1 MRCAVVRLE
10 PWHFLWLKI
19 PTTSHTMTDKDHHNY
34 KSRSLSVKIKRI
46 TVTPI
51 AFRDAPLLNA
61 SGIHEPYALRSII
74 EVEGDNG
81 HIGLGESYGD
91 APVLAVLKAMES
103 SLVGLSA
110 WDLNGLR
117 ARVVETVAGL
127 AGGVVAGAELAPGS
141 HPSKQVANAY
151 SAFEVA
157 FLDLQARSLG
167 IPLVE
172 LLGGAV
178 RREVP
183 FSAYLFL
190 KYAEHIE
197 APYPP
202 DSWGEAIS
210 PEQVVAQAARM
221 IEENGFQ
228 SIKLKAGTLLGPDH
242 EAACI
247 KALRRAFPEA
257 PLRIDPNGNWS
268 LETSL
273 RIAEVLKD
281 DLQYYEDPTPGLDG
295 MAELH
300 RRTGI
305 PLATNMV
312 VTDFDEFR
320 RSVAQNSVQIV
331 LADHHYWGGLRDTQ
345 ILARMCD
352 TFGLGVSMHSNS
364 HLGISLM
371 AMTHV
376 AAAVP
381 NLAYACDTHYPWQEA
396 DEEVIQGGKLP
407 IRNGCVAISDAP
419 GLGVELDQDQLA
431 KLHEQFLA
439 IDIRS
444 RDDVRQMRKYQPDWE
459 TRKPRF

>member
-1 MRCAVVRLE
+1 MRIKQVR
-10 PWHFLWLKI
+10 
-19 PTTSHTMTDKDHHNY
+19 
-34 KSRSLSVKIKRI
+34 
-46 TVTPI
+46 VTPI

-74 EVEGDNG
+74 EVESDNG
-81 HIGLGESYGD
+81 FIGLGESYGD
-91 APVLAVLKAMES
+91 APVLSVLQAMQD
-103 SLVGLSA
+103 SLVGLDPF
-110 WDLNGLR
+110 DLNGLR
-117 ARVVETVAGL
+117 ARVVKTVTALKPGT
-127 AGGVVAGAELAPGS
+127 AGAELAPGS

-167 IPLVE
+167 MPLVD

-178 RREVP
+178 RDRVP

-190 KYAEHIE
+190 KYAEHVGS
-197 APYPP
+197 PYKP
-202 DSWGEAIS
+202 DRWGEGIS
-210 PEQVVAQAARM
+210 PEQIVAQARTM
-221 IEENGFQ
+221 IEENGFK
-228 SIKLKAGTLLGPDH
+228 SIKLKAGTLLGPEH
-242 EAACI
+242 EVACI
-247 KALRRAFPEA
+247 KALRQAFPEA

-268 LETSL
+268 VETSL
-273 RIAEVLKD
+273 RMAELMGD
-281 DLQYYEDPTPGLDG
+281 DLEYYEDPCPGLEG
-295 MAELH
+295 MAEVH
-300 RRTGI
+300 KRTGI

-320 RSVAQNSVQIV
+320 RSVALNSVQIV

-381 NLAYACDTHYPWQEA
+381 NLSYACDTHYPWQEP
-396 DEEVIQGGKLP
+396 DEEVIKGGKLP
-407 IRNGCVAISDAP
+407 IVDGCVTLTHAP
-419 GLGVELDQDQLA
+419 GLGVELDYDQLA
-431 KLHEQFLA
+431 KLNDQYLTCG
-439 IDIRS
+439 IRS
-444 RDDVRQMRKYQPDWE
+444 RNDVTQMQKYDPSWKAL
-459 TRKPRF
+459 KPRF

>member
-1 MRCAVVRLE
+1 MRIKHVR
-10 PWHFLWLKI
+10 
-19 PTTSHTMTDKDHHNY
+19 
-34 KSRSLSVKIKRI
+34 
-46 TVTPI
+46 VTPI

-74 EVEGDNG
+74 EVESDNG
-81 HIGLGESYGD
+81 YIGLGESYGD
-91 APVLAVLKAMES
+91 APVLSVLQAMQE
-103 SLVGLSA
+103 SLVGLDPF
-110 WDLNGLR
+110 DLNGLR
-117 ARVVETVAGL
+117 ARVVKTVAALKPGT
-127 AGGVVAGAELAPGS
+127 AGAELAPGS

-167 IPLVE
+167 MPLVD

-178 RREVP
+178 RDEVP

-190 KYAEHIE
+190 KYAEHVGS
-197 APYPP
+197 PYKP
-202 DSWGEAIS
+202 DRWGEGIS
-210 PEQVVAQAARM
+210 PEQIVAQARTM
-221 IEENGFQ
+221 IEENGFK
-228 SIKLKAGTLLGPDH
+228 SIKLKAGTLLGPEH
-242 EAACI
+242 EVACI
-247 KALRRAFPEA
+247 KALRQAFPGT

-268 LETSL
+268 VETSL
-273 RIAEVLKD
+273 RMAELMGD
-281 DLQYYEDPTPGLDG
+281 DLQYYEDPCPGLEG
-295 MAELH
+295 MAEVH
-300 RRTGI
+300 KRTGI

-320 RSVAQNSVQIV
+320 RSVALNSVQIV

-381 NLAYACDTHYPWQEA
+381 NLSYACDTHYPWQEP
-396 DEEVIQGGKLP
+396 DEEVIKGGKLP
-407 IRNGCVAISDAP
+407 IADGCVKVTRTP
-419 GLGVELDQDQLA
+419 GLGVELDYDQLA
-431 KLHEQFLA
+431 KLNDQYLTC
-439 IDIRS
+439 DIRS
-444 RDDVRQMRKYQPDWE
+444 RNDVTQMQKYDPSWKAL
-459 TRKPRF
+459 KPRF